1 MKNIR
6 LEDIAK
12 RLNLSKVSISK
23 ALRDHPD
30 ISIKTRKKIKK
41 AAKEMGYHPNQV
53 ARSLASKKTRIIGVI
68 VPKIAHFFFSY
79 VIEGIYNA
87 VIENDYDV
95 ILGVS
100 LENGELEDKHLE
112 SFLQMRVDGLLVS
125 ISQET
130 KNPAKFEAA
139 KEMGIKLVFFDRVF
153 EDAGFSCVKVEDRVS
168 AKNGV
173 KYMIDS
179 GYRNIAHLGGF
190 DDIDIGKERERGY
203 KDALIEAGIDVDE
216 SAIIRGGFGEQDGY
230 DSFKKLLKSYGKPEA
245 LFSVTYPAGLGAL
258 RYMNEHNMNPKEIS
272 ILTFGASDFNQYL
285 PKQFICIE
293 QPTIEVGQ
301 IAFEQLLSEIESKG
315 KVLPRII
322 KLPAHVRRQ

>member
-153 EDAGFSCVKVEDRVS
+153 EDAGFHAQITR
-168 AKNGV
+168 
-173 KYMIDS
+173 
-179 GYRNIAHLGGF
+179 IAENFFKILEPF
-190 DDIDIGKERERGY
+190 RS
-203 KDALIEAGIDVDE
+203 LPVQEAPCLFCLRDTLP
-216 SAIIRGGFGEQDGY
+216 
-230 DSFKKLLKSYGKPEA
+230 KKLL
-245 LFSVTYPAGLGAL
+245 
-258 RYMNEHNMNPKEIS
+258 
-272 ILTFGASDFNQYL
+272 YL
-285 PKQFICIE
+285 
-293 QPTIEVGQ
+293 
-301 IAFEQLLSEIESKG
+301 
-315 KVLPRII
+315 
-322 KLPAHVRRQ
+322 